1 MAILNCACK
10 CKKSVGVSTRGNEFR
25 SRKIKEVCWDDG
37 VCYQGF
43 LAYKKTVSNT
53 GQEQKG

>member
-1 MAILNCACK
+1 MQEIGESLNE
-10 CKKSVGVSTRGNEFR
+10 GYEFR
-25 SRKIKEVCWDDG
+25 SRKIKEVGWDDG

-43 LAYKKTVSNT
+43 LAYKKTVWNT